1 MNRAHFAA
9 LLIVPL
15 AQAASP
21 PISVSFRDLV
31 EHPAKYNGKRV
42 SVRAYIVTSCT
53 HCGEFWESVKA
64 ARDSRVHDS
73 PVQNWIAIGRLV
85 EPSLMDSWPRSRLAS
100 VHPKIPNDGFV
111 LVTGRF
117 EYRPLTQRVLPQ
129 PKSKAPSQPAEMEH
143 QIIETT
149 VGFGWMGIDDKQI
162 TDITDY
168 RPIGKNIPAG
178 IN

>member
-1 MNRAHFAA
+1 MNRAQIAA

-21 PISVSFRDLV
+21 PISVSFRELV

-42 SVRAYIVTSCT
+42 WVRAYVVTSCT

-73 PVQNWIAIGRLV
+73 PIQNWIAIGTLAT
-85 EPSLMDSWPRSRLAS
+85 PSLMDAWPRSRLARAK
-100 VHPKIPNDGFV
+100 PKVPNDGFV
-111 LVTGRF
+111 IVTGTFRWKD
-117 EYRPLTQRVLPQ
+117 LTP
-129 PKSKAPSQPAEMEH
+129 SKPRRTSDPH
-143 QIIETT
+143 IEIVNMP
-149 VGFGWMGIDDKQI
+149 VGFGWMGIDDKII
-162 TDITDY
+162 TEITEY
-168 RPIGKNIPAG
+168 RPIGGNIPAG